1 MKCEVEE
8 IDACNRKLKIEI
20 PLGDYQSR
28 IKAYY
33 QKLGREVK
41 VPGFR
46 PGKVPTSMLEKRF
59 GPEVKQEVLTQL
71 VSDSI
76 SQGIQDNKLRA
87 MGDPSIVEINAEE
100 GTDISITA
108 NVEVLPP
115 ITINDYKDL
124 EVGLKIP
131 KITDEEVDKM
141 VEAYRQQKAKTVQV
155 TDRASQKDDLI
166 KIDFDCT
173 VDGQPMKEGSAKD
186 YIIQIGAKNLV
197 EGFDEQVTGMQL
209 DEERVFQLA
218 MPKDH
223 PNPAIGGKEVEF
235 KVQLKGVQIKELPE
249 VNDEFAQTADPKK
262 PYNNVEEMRQG
273 IRDDLLAYE
282 RTQAKKASRK
292 ELEEK
297 LGEAN
302 PINIPEKLVKE
313 QIAFM
318 VNKEKQAAAGNPAGA
333 APAEDASQTA
343 DTITPEDEKK
353 HREGAIKI
361 LQQEL
366 VIGQLSDDFNVEI
379 SEQDLNR
386 EMTSFAQIMGSDLK
400 KLKKEW
406 AESGALLRLH
416 ARMRR
421 EKTLDQLIDQVK
433 VTEEMVD
440 RSALEVNN

>member
-20 PLGDYQSR
+20 PLSDYQSKL
-28 IKAYY
+28 KAYY

-46 PGKVPTSMLEKRF
+46 PGKVPASIMEKRF
-59 GPEVKQEVLTQL
+59 GPEVKQEVLTQM

-87 MGDPSIVEINAEE
+87 MGDPSVVEINAEE
-100 GTDISITA
+100 GTDITVTA

-115 ITINDYKDL
+115 IEINDYKNL
-124 EVGLKIP
+124 EVSLKIP
-131 KITDEEVDKM
+131 KITDEDVEKM
-141 VEAYRQQKAKTVQV
+141 IEAYRQQKAKSVQV
-155 TDRASQKDDLI
+155 TDRASQKDDI
-166 KIDFDCT
+166 INIDFDCT
-173 VDGQPMKEGSAKD
+173 VDGQPIKEGSAKD
-186 YIIQIGAKNLV
+186 YVIQIGAKNLV

-209 DEERVFQLA
+209 EEERTFQLS

-223 PNPAIGGKEVEF
+223 PNTAIADQEVEF
-235 KVQLKGVQIKELPE
+235 KVLLKGIQIKELPE
-249 VNDEFAQTADPKK
+249 LNDEFAQTADPKK
-262 PYNNVEEMRQG
+262 VYNNLEEMRQG
-273 IRDDLLAYE
+273 LRDDLLAFE
-282 RTQAKKASRK
+282 RSQAKKVSRK

-318 VNKEKQAAAGNPAGA
+318 VNKEKQVGTGNPVDTA
-333 APAEDASQTA
+333 AEDAQTA
-343 DTITPEDEKK
+343 DTITPEEEKQ

-366 VIGQLSDDFNVEI
+366 VIGQLSDDFNIEV
-379 SEQDLNR
+379 SEQNLNR
-386 EMTSFAQIMGSDLK
+386 EMTSVAQIMGSDLK

-406 AESGALLRLH
+406 SESGALLRLH
-416 ARMRR
+416 SRMRR

-440 RSALEVNN
+440 RSELEVNN

>member
-20 PLGDYQSR
+20 PLGDYQSQL
-28 IKAYY
+28 KAYY

-46 PGKVPTSMLEKRF
+46 PGKVPASIMEKRF
-59 GPEVKQEVLTQL
+59 GPEVKQEVLTQM

-100 GTDISITA
+100 GTDISVTA

-115 ITINDYKDL
+115 IEIKDYKDL
-124 EVGLKIP
+124 EVNLKIP
-131 KITDEEVDKM
+131 KITDEDVDKM
-141 VEAYRQQKAKTVQV
+141 IEAYRQQKAQSVQV

-166 KIDFDCT
+166 KIDFDCL
-173 VDGQPMKEGSAKD
+173 VDGKPIEEGSAKD
-186 YIIQIGAKNLV
+186 YIIQIGASNLV

-209 DEERVFQLA
+209 DEERSFQLT

-235 KVQLKGVQIKELPE
+235 KVMLKGIQIKELPE

-262 PYNNVEEMRQG
+262 VYNNLEEMKQG

-282 RTQAKKASRK
+282 RTQAKKSVCK

-318 VNKEKQAAAGNPAGA
+318 VNKETQAPTGQPVDSSAAGAR
-333 APAEDASQTA
+333 TA
-343 DTITPEDEKK
+343 DTITPEEEKK

-366 VIGQLSDDFNVEI
+366 VIGQLSDDFNTEV
-379 SEQDLNR
+379 SEEDLNR
-386 EMTSFAQIMGSDLK
+386 EMTSFAQIMGSNVK

-406 AESGALLRLH
+406 SESGALLRLH
-416 ARMRR
+416 SRMRR

-440 RSALEVNN
+440 RSELEVNN

>member
-20 PLGDYQSR
+20 PLGDYQSKL
-28 IKAYY
+28 KAYY

-46 PGKVPTSMLEKRF
+46 PGKVPASIMEKRF
-59 GPEVKQEVLTQL
+59 GPEVKQEVLTQM

-100 GTDISITA
+100 GTDISVTA

-115 ITINDYKDL
+115 IEVKDYKDL
-124 EVGLKIP
+124 EINLKIP
-131 KITDEEVDKM
+131 KITDEDVDKM
-141 VEAYRQQKAKTVQV
+141 LEAYRQQKAKTVQV

-166 KIDFDCT
+166 KIDFDCS
-173 VDGQPMKEGSAKD
+173 VDGQPIKEGSAKD

-209 DEERVFQLA
+209 SEERTFQLS

-223 PNPAIGGKEVEF
+223 PNTAIGGKEVEF
-235 KVQLKGVQIKELPE
+235 KVLLQGIQIKQLPE
-249 VNDEFAQTADPKK
+249 VNDEFAQTAVPKK
-262 PYNNVEEMRQG
+262 VYNNLKEMRQG
-273 IRDDLLAYE
+273 IRDDLLAFE
-282 RTQAKKASRK
+282 RSQAKKSARK
-292 ELEEK
+292 EMEEK

-302 PINIPEKLVKE
+302 PINIPEKLAKE

-318 VNKEKQAAAGNPAGA
+318 VNKEKQAATGNPVDTSAEGA
-333 APAEDASQTA
+333 QTA

-366 VIGQLSDDFNVEI
+366 VIGQLSDDFDVEV

-386 EMTSFAQIMGSDLK
+386 ELTSFAQMMGSNLK

-406 AESGALLRLH
+406 AKSGALLRLH
-416 ARMRR
+416 SRMRR

-440 RSALEVNN
+440 RSELEVNN

>member
-20 PLGDYQSR
+20 PLGDYQSKL
-28 IKAYY
+28 KAYY

-46 PGKVPTSMLEKRF
+46 PGKVPASIMEKRF
-59 GPEVKQEVLTQL
+59 GPEVKQEVLTQM

-100 GTDISITA
+100 GTDITVTA

-115 ITINDYKDL
+115 IEINDYKDL
-124 EVGLKIP
+124 EVSLKIP
-131 KITDEEVDKM
+131 KITDEDVEKM
-141 VEAYRQQKAKTVQV
+141 IDAYRQQKAKSVQV
-155 TDRASQKDDLI
+155 TDRGSQKDDLI
-166 KIDFDCT
+166 NIDFDCS
-173 VDGQPMKEGSAKD
+173 VDGQPIKEGSAKD

-197 EGFDEQVTGMQL
+197 EGFDEQVIDMKL
-209 DEERVFQLA
+209 DDERTFQLP
-218 MPKDH
+218 MPEDH
-223 PNPAIGGKEVEF
+223 SNAAIAGKEVEF
-235 KVQLKGVQIKELPE
+235 KVLLKGIQIKELPE
-249 VNDEFAQTADPKK
+249 LNDEFAQTANPKK
-262 PYNNVEEMRQG
+262 VYNNIEEMRQG
-273 IRDDLLAYE
+273 IRNDLLAFE

-292 ELEEK
+292 EMEEK

-313 QIAFM
+313 QVAFM
-318 VNKEKQAAAGNPAGA
+318 VNKEKQAATGNPVD
-333 APAEDASQTA
+333 PEAENARTA
-343 DTITPEDEKK
+343 DTITPEEEKK

-366 VIGQLSDDFNVEI
+366 VIGQLSDDFNTEV
-379 SEQDLNR
+379 SEEDLNR
-386 EMTSFAQIMGSDLK
+386 EMTSFAQMMGSNLK

-406 AESGALLRLH
+406 SESGAMLRLH
-416 ARMRR
+416 SRMRR
-421 EKTLDQLIDQVK
+421 EKTLDQLIDRVK

-440 RSALEVNN
+440 RSELEVNN

>member
-20 PLGDYQSR
+20 PLGDYQSKL
-28 IKAYY
+28 KAYY

-46 PGKVPTSMLEKRF
+46 PGKVPASMLEKRF
-59 GPEVKQEVLTQL
+59 GPEVKQEVLTQM

-100 GTDISITA
+100 GTDISVTA

-115 ITINDYKDL
+115 IEIKDYKGL
-124 EVGLKIP
+124 EVHLKIP
-131 KITDEEVDKM
+131 KITDEDVDKM
-141 VEAYRQQKAKTVQV
+141 VEAYRKQKAVSVQV

-166 KIDFDCT
+166 RIDFDCS
-173 VDGQPMKEGSAKD
+173 VDGKPIEEGSAKD

-209 DEERVFQLA
+209 DEQRTFQLA

-223 PNPAIGGKEVEF
+223 PNAAIGGKDVEF
-235 KVQLKGVQIKELPE
+235 KVTMKGIQIKELPE
-249 VNDEFAQTADPKK
+249 LSDEFAQTADPKK
-262 PYNNVEEMRQG
+262 VYNNVEEMKQG

-292 ELEEK
+292 EMEEK
-297 LGEAN
+297 LGDAN

-318 VNKEKQAAAGNPAGA
+318 ANKEKQGPSGNPVNPSAEGA
-333 APAEDASQTA
+333 LTA

-366 VIGQLSDDFNVEI
+366 VIGQLSDDLNVEV
-379 SEQDLNR
+379 SEHDLNR

-406 AESGALLRLH
+406 SESGALLRLH
-416 ARMRR
+416 SRMRR
-421 EKTLDQLIDQVK
+421 EITLDQLIDQVK

-440 RSALEVNN
+440 RSELEVNN

>member
-20 PLGDYQSR
+20 PLGDYQSKL
-28 IKAYY
+28 KAYY

-59 GPEVKQEVLTQL
+59 GPEVKQEVLTQM

-87 MGDPSIVEINAEE
+87 MGDPSVVEINAEE
-100 GTDISITA
+100 GTDISVTA
-108 NVEVLPP
+108 NVEVLPA
-115 ITINDYKDL
+115 IEINDYKGL
-124 EVGLKIP
+124 EVSLKIP
-131 KITDEEVDKM
+131 KITDEDVDKM
-141 VEAYRQQKAKTVQV
+141 IEAYRQQKAKSVQI

-166 KIDFDCT
+166 SIDFDCS
-173 VDGQPMKEGSAKD
+173 VDGQPIEEGSAKD
-186 YIIQIGAKNLV
+186 YVIQIGAKNLV

-209 DEERVFQLA
+209 EEERTFQLP

-223 PNPAIGGKEVEF
+223 PNAAIAGKEVEF
-235 KVQLKGVQIKELPE
+235 KVLLKGIQIKELPE

-262 PYNNVEEMRQG
+262 VYNNVEEMRQG

-282 RTQAKKASRK
+282 RTQAKKSARK

-318 VNKEKQAAAGNPAGA
+318 VNKERQAATGNPVDTSAEGA
-333 APAEDASQTA
+333 QTA

-366 VIGQLSDDFNVEI
+366 VIGQLSDDFNIEV

-416 ARMRR
+416 SRMRR

-440 RSALEVNN
+440 RSELEVNN

>member
-20 PLGDYQSR
+20 PLGDYQSKL
-28 IKAYY
+28 KAYY

-46 PGKVPTSMLEKRF
+46 PGKVPASIMEKRF
-59 GPEVKQEVLTQL
+59 GPEVKQEVLTQM

-100 GTDISITA
+100 GTDITVTA

-115 ITINDYKDL
+115 IEINDYKDL
-124 EVGLKIP
+124 EVSLKIP
-131 KITDEEVDKM
+131 KITDEDVEKM
-141 VEAYRQQKAKTVQV
+141 IDAYRQQKAKSVQV

-166 KIDFDCT
+166 NIDFDCS
-173 VDGQPMKEGSAKD
+173 VDGQPIKEGSAKD

-197 EGFDEQVTGMQL
+197 EGFDEQVIDMKL
-209 DEERVFQLA
+209 DDERTFQLP

-223 PNPAIGGKEVEF
+223 PNAAIAGKEVEF
-235 KVQLKGVQIKELPE
+235 KVLLKGIQIKELPE
-249 VNDEFAQTADPKK
+249 LDDEFSQTADPKK
-262 PYNNVEEMRQG
+262 VYNNIEEMRQG
-273 IRDDLLAYE
+273 IRDDLLAFE

-292 ELEEK
+292 EMEEK

-318 VNKEKQAAAGNPAGA
+318 VNKEKQAATGNPVD
-333 APAEDASQTA
+333 PEAENARTA
-343 DTITPEDEKK
+343 DTITLEEEKK
-353 HREGAIKI
+353 HRGGAIKI

-366 VIGQLSDDFNVEI
+366 VIGQLSDDFNTEV
-379 SEQDLNR
+379 SEEDLNR
-386 EMTSFAQIMGSDLK
+386 EMTSFAQMMGSNLK

-406 AESGALLRLH
+406 SESGAMLRLH
-416 ARMRR
+416 SRMRR
-421 EKTLDQLIDQVK
+421 EKTLDQLIDRVK

-440 RSALEVNN
+440 RSELEVNN

>member
-20 PLGDYQSR
+20 PLGDYQSKL
-28 IKAYY
+28 KAYY

-46 PGKVPTSMLEKRF
+46 PGKVPASIMEKRF
-59 GPEVKQEVLTQL
+59 GPEVKQEVLTQM

-100 GTDISITA
+100 GTDITVTA

-115 ITINDYKDL
+115 IEINDYKDL
-124 EVGLKIP
+124 EVSLKIP
-131 KITDEEVDKM
+131 KITDEDVEKM
-141 VEAYRQQKAKTVQV
+141 IDAYRQQKAKSIQV

-166 KIDFDCT
+166 NIDFDCSL
-173 VDGQPMKEGSAKD
+173 DGQPIKEGSAKD

-197 EGFDEQVTGMQL
+197 EGFDEQVIDMKL
-209 DEERVFQLA
+209 DDERTFQLP
-218 MPKDH
+218 MPEDH
-223 PNPAIGGKEVEF
+223 SNAAIAGKEVEF
-235 KVQLKGVQIKELPE
+235 KVLLKGIQIKELPE
-249 VNDEFAQTADPKK
+249 LNDEFAQTANPKK
-262 PYNNVEEMRQG
+262 VHNNIEEMRQG
-273 IRDDLLAYE
+273 IRDDLLAFE

-292 ELEEK
+292 EMEEK

-318 VNKEKQAAAGNPAGA
+318 VNKEKQAATGNPVD
-333 APAEDASQTA
+333 PEAENARTA
-343 DTITPEDEKK
+343 DTITPEEEKK

-366 VIGQLSDDFNVEI
+366 VIGQLSDDFNTEV
-379 SEQDLNR
+379 SEEDLNR
-386 EMTSFAQIMGSDLK
+386 EMTSFAQMMGSNLK

-406 AESGALLRLH
+406 SESGAMLRLH
-416 ARMRR
+416 SRMRR
-421 EKTLDQLIDQVK
+421 EKTLDQLIDRVK

-440 RSALEVNN
+440 RSELEVNN

>member
-20 PLGDYQSR
+20 PLGDYQSKL
-28 IKAYY
+28 KAYY

-46 PGKVPTSMLEKRF
+46 PGKVPASIMEKRF
-59 GPEVKQEVLTQL
+59 GPEVKQEVLTQM

-100 GTDISITA
+100 GTDITVTA

-115 ITINDYKDL
+115 IEINDYKDL
-124 EVGLKIP
+124 EVSLKIP
-131 KITDEEVDKM
+131 KITDEDVEKM
-141 VEAYRQQKAKTVQV
+141 IDAYRQQKAKSVQV

-166 KIDFDCT
+166 NIDFDCS
-173 VDGQPMKEGSAKD
+173 VDGQPIKEGSAKD

-197 EGFDEQVTGMQL
+197 EGFDEQVIDMKL
-209 DEERVFQLA
+209 DDERTFQLP

-223 PNPAIGGKEVEF
+223 PNAAIAGKEVEF
-235 KVQLKGVQIKELPE
+235 KVLLKGIQIKELPE
-249 VNDEFAQTADPKK
+249 LDDEFSQTADPKK
-262 PYNNVEEMRQG
+262 VYNNIEEMRQG
-273 IRDDLLAYE
+273 IRDDLLAFE

-292 ELEEK
+292 EMEEK

-318 VNKEKQAAAGNPAGA
+318 VNKEKQAATGNPVD
-333 APAEDASQTA
+333 PEAENARTA
-343 DTITPEDEKK
+343 DTITPEEEKK

-366 VIGQLSDDFNVEI
+366 VIGQLSDDFNTEV
-379 SEQDLNR
+379 SEEDLNR
-386 EMTSFAQIMGSDLK
+386 EMTSFAQMMGSNLK

-406 AESGALLRLH
+406 SESGAMLRLH
-416 ARMRR
+416 SRMRR
-421 EKTLDQLIDQVK
+421 EKTLDQLIDRVK

-440 RSALEVNN
+440 RSELEVNN

>member
-8 IDACNRKLKIEI
+8 IDACNRKLTIEI
-20 PLGDYQSR
+20 PFGDYKSQLN
-28 IKAYY
+28 AYY

-59 GPEVKQEVLTQL
+59 GPEVKQEVLTQM

-87 MGDPSIVEINAEE
+87 MGDPSVVEINAEE
-100 GTDISITA
+100 GTDITVTA

-115 ITINDYKDL
+115 IEIKDYKDL
-124 EVGLKIP
+124 EVSLKIP
-131 KITDEEVDKM
+131 KITDEDVDKM
-141 VEAYRQQKAKTVQV
+141 VEAYRQQQGKTVQA

-166 KIDFDCT
+166 KIDFDCS
-173 VDGQPMKEGSAKD
+173 VDGQPIAEGSAKD
-186 YIIQIGAKNLV
+186 YVIQIGAKNLV
-197 EGFDEQVTGMQL
+197 EGFDEQVL
-209 DEERVFQLA
+209 DMSLDDERTFQLS

-223 PNPAIGGKEVEF
+223 PNAAIAGKEVEF
-235 KVQLKGVQIKELPE
+235 KVLLKGIQIKELPE

-262 PYNNVEEMRQG
+262 VYNNLKEMRQG
-273 IRDDLLAYE
+273 IRDDLLAFE

-292 ELEEK
+292 EMEEK
-297 LGEAN
+297 LGDAN

-318 VNKEKQAAAGNPAGA
+318 VNKEKQGPTGNPVDPEAEGA
-333 APAEDASQTA
+333 LTA

-366 VIGQLSDDFNVEI
+366 VIGQLSDDFNTEV
-379 SEQDLNR
+379 SDQDLNR

-406 AESGALLRLH
+406 SESGALLRLH
-416 ARMRR
+416 SRMRR

-440 RSALEVNN
+440 RSELEVNN

>member
-1 MKCEVEE
+1 MKCDVEE

-20 PLGDYQSR
+20 PLGDYQSK

-59 GPEVKQEVLTQL
+59 GPEVKQEVLTQM

-87 MGDPSIVEINAEE
+87 MGEPSVVEINAEE

-115 ITINDYKDL
+115 IEINDYKEL
-124 EVGLKIP
+124 EVILKVP
-131 KITDEEVDKM
+131 KITDEDVEKM
-141 VEAYRQQKAKTVQV
+141 VEAYRQQKAKSVQV
-155 TDRASQKDDLI
+155 TDRASQNDDLI
-166 KIDFDCT
+166 KIDFDCS
-173 VDGQPMKEGSAKD
+173 VDGQPIEAGAAKD
-186 YIIQIGAKNLV
+186 YVIQIGASNLV
-197 EGFDEQVTGMQL
+197 AGFDEQVTGMQL
-209 DEERVFQLA
+209 DEERTFQLA

-223 PNPAIGGKEVEF
+223 PNAAIADKEVEF
-235 KVQLKGVQIKELPE
+235 KVVMKGIQIKELPE

-262 PYNNVEEMRQG
+262 VYNNAEELRQG
-273 IRDDLLAYE
+273 IRDDLMAYE

-292 ELEEK
+292 EMEEK

-318 VNKEKQAAAGNPAGA
+318 VNKEQQAATGNPVDTS
-333 APAEDASQTA
+333 AENAQTA

-353 HREGAIKI
+353 HREEAIKI

-366 VIGQLSDDFNVEI
+366 VIGQLSDDFEI
-379 SEQDLNR
+379 EVSEQDLNR
-386 EMTSFAQIMGSDLK
+386 ELTSFAQMMGSDLK

-406 AESGALLRLH
+406 SESGALLRLH
-416 ARMRR
+416 SRMRR

-440 RSALEVNN
+440 RSELEVNN

>member
-20 PLGDYQSR
+20 PLGDYQAQL
-28 IKAYY
+28 KGYY
-33 QKLGREVK
+33 LKLGRQVK

-46 PGKVPTSMLEKRF
+46 PGKVPMSMLEKRF
-59 GPEVKQEVLTQL
+59 GPEVKQEVLTQM

-115 ITINDYKDL
+115 IELNDYKGL
-124 EVGLKIP
+124 EVTLKIP
-131 KITDEEVDKM
+131 KITDEDIDKM
-141 VEAYRQQKAKTVQV
+141 IDAYRQQKSVSVQV
-155 TDRASQKDDLI
+155 TDRPSQRDDLI

-173 VDGQPMKEGSAKD
+173 VDGQPIGEGSAKD
-186 YIIQIGAKNLV
+186 YVIQIGAKNLV
-197 EGFDEQVTGMQL
+197 EGFDEQVTGMKL
-209 DEERVFQLA
+209 DEERTFQLS

-223 PNPAIGGKEVEF
+223 PNAAISGKEVEF
-235 KVQLKGVQIKELPE
+235 KVSLKGIQIKELPE
-249 VNDEFAQTADPKK
+249 VDDEFAQTADPKK
-262 PYNNVEEMRQG
+262 VYNNVEEMRQG

-282 RTQAKKASRK
+282 RTQAKKNARRD
-292 ELEEK
+292 LEEK
-297 LGEAN
+297 LGAAN
-302 PINIPEKLVKE
+302 PINVPEKLVKE

-318 VNKEKQAAAGNPAGA
+318 VNKEKQAGTGNPVDSSAEGA
-333 APAEDASQTA
+333 QTA

-353 HREGAIKI
+353 HREGALKI

-366 VIGQLSDDFNVEI
+366 VIGQLSDDLDIEVSDE
-379 SEQDLNR
+379 ELNR
-386 EMTSFAQIMGSDLK
+386 EMTTFSQIMGSDIK

-406 AESGALLRLH
+406 GESGALLRLH
-416 ARMRR
+416 SRMRR
-421 EKTLDQLIDQVK
+421 EKTLDQVIDQVK

-440 RSALEVNN
+440 RSQLEVNN

>member
-20 PLGDYQSR
+20 PLGDYQAQL
-28 IKAYY
+28 KGYY
-33 QKLGREVK
+33 LKLGREVK

-46 PGKVPTSMLEKRF
+46 PGKVPMSMLEKRF
-59 GPEVKQEVLTQL
+59 GPEVKQEVLTQM

-115 ITINDYKDL
+115 IELKDYKDL
-124 EVGLKIP
+124 EVTLKIP
-131 KITDEEVDKM
+131 KITDEDIDKM
-141 VEAYRQQKAKTVQV
+141 VEAYRQQNSKSVQV

-166 KIDFDCT
+166 KIDFSCT
-173 VDGQPMKEGSAKD
+173 VDGQPIGEGSAKD
-186 YIIQIGAKNLV
+186 YVIQIGAKNLV

-209 DEERVFQLA
+209 DEERTFQLA

-223 PNPAIGGKEVEF
+223 PNAAISGKEVEF
-235 KVQLKGVQIKELPE
+235 KVLVKGIQIKELPE
-249 VNDEFAQTADPKK
+249 INDEFAQTADPKK
-262 PYNNVEEMRQG
+262 VYSNMEEMRQG

-282 RTQAKKASRK
+282 RTQAKKNARK
-292 ELEEK
+292 DLEEK
-297 LGEAN
+297 LGAAN
-302 PINIPEKLVKE
+302 PINIPEKLIKE

-318 VNKEKQAAAGNPAGA
+318 VNKEKQAGTGNPVDSS
-333 APAEDASQTA
+333 AEDAQTA
-343 DTITPEDEKK
+343 DAITPEDEKK
-353 HREGAIKI
+353 HREGALKI

-366 VIGQLSDDFNVEI
+366 VIGQLSDDLEI
-379 SEQDLNR
+379 EVSEEELNR
-386 EMTSFAQIMGSDLK
+386 EMTTFSQIMGSDLK
-400 KLKKEW
+400 KLKREW

-416 ARMRR
+416 SRMRR
-421 EKTLDQLIDQVK
+421 EKTLDQLIDRVK

-440 RSALEVNN
+440 RSELEVNN

>member
-20 PLGDYQSR
+20 PLGDYQSKL
-28 IKAYY
+28 KAYY

-46 PGKVPTSMLEKRF
+46 PGKVPASIMEKRF
-59 GPEVKQEVLTQL
+59 GPEVKQEVLTQM

-100 GTDISITA
+100 GTDITVTA

-115 ITINDYKDL
+115 IEINDYKNL
-124 EVGLKIP
+124 EVSLKIP
-131 KITDEEVDKM
+131 KITDEDVEKM
-141 VEAYRQQKAKTVQV
+141 IDAYRQQKAKTVQV

-166 KIDFDCT
+166 KIDFDCSL
-173 VDGQPMKEGSAKD
+173 DGQPIKEGSAKD

-197 EGFDEQVTGMQL
+197 EGFDEQVIDMKL
-209 DEERVFQLA
+209 DDERTFQLP
-218 MPKDH
+218 MPEDH
-223 PNPAIGGKEVEF
+223 SNAAIAGKEVEF
-235 KVQLKGVQIKELPE
+235 KVLLKGIQIKELPE
-249 VNDEFAQTADPKK
+249 LNDEFAQTANPKK
-262 PYNNVEEMRQG
+262 VYNNIEEMRQG
-273 IRDDLLAYE
+273 IRDDLLAFE

-292 ELEEK
+292 EMEEK

-318 VNKEKQAAAGNPAGA
+318 VNKEKQAATGNPVD
-333 APAEDASQTA
+333 PEAENARTA
-343 DTITPEDEKK
+343 DTITPEEEKK

-366 VIGQLSDDFNVEI
+366 VIGQLSDDFNTEV
-379 SEQDLNR
+379 SEEDLNR
-386 EMTSFAQIMGSDLK
+386 EMTSFAQMMGSNLK

-406 AESGALLRLH
+406 SESGAMLRLH
-416 ARMRR
+416 SRMRR
-421 EKTLDQLIDQVK
+421 EKTLDQLINRVK

-440 RSALEVNN
+440 RSELEVNN